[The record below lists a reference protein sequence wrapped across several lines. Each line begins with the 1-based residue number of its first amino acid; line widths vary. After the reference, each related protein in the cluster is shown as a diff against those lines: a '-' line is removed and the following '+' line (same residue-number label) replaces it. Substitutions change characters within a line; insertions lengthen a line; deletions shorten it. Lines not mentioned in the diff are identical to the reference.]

1 MSPVNQSGKSGNENR
16 RYNNVYGEGWGGY
29 NTQNRKHDR
38 AREGFWKRA
47 RSTADKARHN
57 EGKVDYSKVS
67 SGEGI

>member
-1 MSPVNQSGKSGNENR
+1 MRTADTIMYMGK
-16 RYNNVYGEGWGGY
+16 GGVGI
-29 NTQNRKHDR
+29 TLKNRKHDR

>member
-1 MSPVNQSGKSGNENR
+1 MTTADTTM
-16 RYNNVYGEGWGGY
+16 YGEGWGGY

-47 RSTADKARHN
+47 RSTADKAGQN
-57 EGKVDYSKVS
+57 EGRVDYSKVS